1 MKHPSRHLLSALFTA
16 LTLVLGLT
24 ACIATPDSAGAGDT
38 IKIGTLRGQPHLY
51 APYFM
56 QRFAPAGTTYEI
68 VLFENSPDIKNA
80 LASGAVDF
88 GVLGAPSMLAGS
100 AAGQDVRIVASA
112 ANGGSAFVGK
122 PEIATPNDLRGKK
135 IGFPPGSS
143 QEIVLKLTLR
153 AHGLDPATDVQ
164 LVNLAYSDMANA
176 YKSGQIDA
184 FLSAETAPS
193 IVKQL
198 GAHSI
203 VSPYDTPIGGVNIV
217 FGTRGALIEQDRDRV
232 QQTVRSFVQA
242 IEFMKGD
249 HQAWVD
255 GLVDTFGLDRA
266 IVETATGNV
275 WLRWELDDEYRGRVG
290 ALAEQMLAFDQLS
303 EAPDM
308 TKVFDTGFL
317 ASAGVGR

>member
-1 MKHPSRHLLSALFTA
+1 MRPQLRHLLSMLIAAL
-16 LTLVLGLT
+16 LLVGALT
-24 ACIATPDSAGAGDT
+24 ACISTPDGGGNSTA
-38 IKIGTLRGQPHLY
+38 IRIGTLRGQPHLY

-56 QRFAPAGTTYEI
+56 QRFAPPGTTYDI

-80 LASGAVDF
+80 IASGAIDF

-100 AAGQDVRIVASA
+100 AGGQDVRIVASA

-122 PEIATPNDLRGKK
+122 PEIKTPHDLRGKK

-153 AHGLDPATDVQ
+153 ANGIDPATDVQ

-198 GAHSI
+198 GAHDI
-203 VSPYDTPIGGVNIV
+203 LSPYDTPIGGVNIV
-217 FGTRGALIEQDRDRV
+217 FGTRGTLVNSDRDRV
-232 QQTVRSFVQA
+232 QQTVRTFVQA

-249 HQAWVD
+249 RKAWVD
-255 GLVDTFGLDRA
+255 GLVTTFGLDRT
-266 IVETATGNV
+266 IVETASQNV
-275 WLRWELDDEYRGRVG
+275 WLRWELDDEYRGRLT
-290 ALAEQMLAFDQLS
+290 ALATQMRAFDQLAK
-303 EAPDM
+303 EPDLA
-308 TKVFDTGFL
+308 KLVDPQFL
-317 ASAGVGR
+317 APASLGR